1 MPQILA
7 QNGIGGISSNDIPNV
22 VDFYIIIGFNF
33 LTLTVRVQEKYL
45 NIYANMNINKFSM
58 FLSPAMVSRIF
69 RSTFSSSRTDSSTV
83 SSLGS
88 FNFARAS
95 NSYRSS
101 RASVG
106 SLEKSPAGTKHS
118 INRDKALT
126 KAVLT
131 HASSLQSERQDR
143 TDMIPDVF
151 TVFHTL
157 QQI

>member
-1 MPQILA
+1 MMPQILA

-106 SLEKSPAGTKHS
+106 SLEKSPAGTKH
-118 INRDKALT
+118 
-126 KAVLT
+126 
-131 HASSLQSERQDR
+131 
-143 TDMIPDVF
+143 
-151 TVFHTL
+151 
-157 QQI
+157 